1 MILDKSFITR
11 ILRGRPY
18 LAVTAVLTI
27 AAVAMTQMPLVDDLG
42 FEFAFLT
49 AFIAT
54 FAVGLMTIHLVAGW
68 RSDRGQ
74 HPHGQPTRM
83 QPTRM
88 QPTRLSAM
96 LVLLFGLS
104 LSTLLLPMAVM
115 FVKSWI
121 SGFCNVPEG
130 LAFYLLLPGI
140 SVLWSTAVALVCVLA
155 VERRLRA
162 SLLFLGVMF
171 VSIGISLYRLATQ
184 PPVFVYNPIIGY
196 FPGPIYDEVVVI
208 TTTLLTARAIVL
220 VSVLAMAAGLYLCFD
235 PSTWKLRP
243 ARLLAFRGGNPDGG
257 RAAST
262 GSATPGES
270 ATLPQTPTPAA
281 SGMAMRVLFLAC
293 LAVLAVAYVYRAPLG
308 IVIDRQHIQQTLG
321 GHRQT
326 AHFDIYYDLNTIS
339 AWNIDLIA
347 RDHEY
352 QLARVTDYLDVRPP
366 STRIAS
372 YIYAHADQKKRLMGA
387 RHTSMERPGADEMH
401 LNNASFP
408 HPVLKHELV
417 HVVSAAFGN
426 ALYGGSYWIGF
437 HEGLAEA
444 VDWQDAPMNPHEWS
458 RAMRELGLAPPL
470 ENLLSMTGFWTAA
483 SSRSY
488 TLCGS
493 FVRFLIER
501 HGLSA
506 FKKAF
511 PEGAVEEAYGRTTAE
526 LIAEWETFVDGIQL
540 REDQLRIARQR
551 FIRPAIF
558 RRHCPH
564 EVAALNDRAWQAYNA
579 RRYSEAVRD
588 FDRVLE
594 LAPEN
599 PSALRGLLYGTYRL
613 ADYERTESAALLI
626 ERPDQTVGLLAD
638 AHLVRGDTA
647 WKTGRIDDARRSYE
661 AVVDLQASDDM
672 SRGASIRMEVLDREP
687 IRDTIMAY
695 LTAVSGHWRLVLSV
709 RDTGDLAPDYGAGY
723 YLLGRWLFLS
733 GSYEQALKYLSKA
746 DALGLPGELVRQESL
761 RLEAMAY
768 FYLERYEQSAE
779 TFGRLAALA
788 GSGGVARTWEAWI
801 DRCRW
806 YRETES
812 EASSVEA
819 DAEVPDR

>member
-1 MILDKSFITR
+1 MSPTRHFITSV
-11 ILRGRPY
+11 LRRKPY
-18 LAVTAVLTI
+18 LAATAVLT
-27 AAVAMTQMPLVDDLG
+27 AAAAAMTQMPLVDDLG

-49 AFIAT
+49 AAIAT
-54 FAVGLMTIHLVAGW
+54 FATGVMTVNLVSGW
-68 RSDRGQ
+68 RADDPRRDD
-74 HPHGQPTRM
+74 PRTDDPRNTRH
-83 QPTRM
+83 
-88 QPTRLSAM
+88 SAL
-96 LVLLFGLS
+96 LVLVFGLS

-140 SVLWSTAVALVCVLA
+140 SALWATAVALICALA
-155 VERRLRA
+155 TDRRRHA
-162 SLLFLGVMF
+162 TLLFLGVMF
-171 VSIGISLYRLATQ
+171 VSVGISVFRLATQ
-184 PPVFVYNPIIGY
+184 PPVFAYNPIIGY

-208 TTTLLTARAIVL
+208 TSTLLAARAIVL
-220 VSVLAMAAGLYLCFD
+220 VSVVAMVAGLCACFD
-235 PSTWKLRP
+235 PSTRKIRP
-243 ARLLAFRGGNPDGG
+243 SLFLKRRGGSPADGSDGGPDGG
-257 RAAST
+257 SAENAGGEHAG
-262 GSATPGES
+262 GSAS
-270 ATLPQTPTPAA
+270 AAT
-281 SGMAMRVLFLAC
+281 GMAMRVLFLVSV
-293 LAVLAVAYVYRAPLG
+293 AVLAAAYVYRAPLG
-308 IVIDRQHIQQTLG
+308 IVIDRAHIQQTLG

-326 AHFDIYYDLNTIS
+326 AHFDIYYDMNTIS

-347 RDHEY
+347 REHEY
-352 QLARVTDYLDVRPP
+352 QLDRVITYLEVPAP

-372 YIYAHADQKKRLMGA
+372 YIYGSADQKKRLMGA
-387 RHTSMERPGADEMH
+387 RHTSIERPGADEMH

-426 ALYGGSYWIGF
+426 ALFGGSYWIGF

-458 RAMRELGLAPPL
+458 RAMRELGLAPRL
-470 ENLLSMTGFWTAA
+470 ENLLSMTGFWSAA

-501 HGLSA
+501 YGLAA
-506 FKKAF
+506 FKQAF
-511 PEGAVEEAYGRTTAE
+511 PDGAVEAAYGRTPAE
-526 LIAEWETFVDGIQL
+526 LIAEWETFVDGITL

-579 RRYSEAVRD
+579 QRYWNAVRD

-594 LAPEN
+594 LEPEN
-599 PSALRGLLYGTYRL
+599 PSALRGLLYGAYRQG
-613 ADYERTESAALLI
+613 DYERIESVAQRI

-661 AVVDLQASDDM
+661 AVVDLRASEAM
-672 SRGASIRMEVLDREP
+672 SRAASIRMEVLDREA
-687 IRDTIMAY
+687 IRDTIMNY
-695 LTAVSGHWRLVLSV
+695 LTAVSGHWRMVLSV
-709 RDTGDLAPDYGAGY
+709 RDTGDLAPDYGANF
-723 YLLGRWLFLS
+723 YLLGRWLFRS
-733 GSYEQALKYLSKA
+733 GYYEQALKYLSKA
-746 DALGLPGELVRQESL
+746 DTLGLPGEVVRQESL
-761 RLEAMAY
+761 RLQAMAH
-768 FYLERYEQSAE
+768 FYLERYDQSAE
-779 TFGRLAALA
+779 TFGRMAALA
-788 GSGGVARTWEAWI
+788 GSGGVAGSDGVARTAEAWV

-806 YRETES
+806 YQQNGS
-812 EASSVEA
+812 
-819 DAEVPDR
+819 DGPDRQASRAR

>member
-1 MILDKSFITR
+1 MILDWHFITGV
-11 ILRGRPY
+11 LRRKSY
-18 LAVTAVLTI
+18 LAATAVLT
-27 AAVAMTQMPLVDDLG
+27 AAAAAMTQMPLVDDLG
-42 FEFAFLT
+42 FEFAFIT
-49 AFIAT
+49 AAIAT
-54 FAVGLMTIHLVAGW
+54 FATGVMTVHLVNGW
-68 RSDRGQ
+68 RRDGPQADGPQADGPRN
-74 HPHGQPTRM
+74 TRH
-83 QPTRM
+83 
-88 QPTRLSAM
+88 SA
-96 LVLLFGLS
+96 LLALLFGLS

-130 LAFYLLLPGI
+130 LAFYMLLPGI
-140 SVLWSTAVALVCVLA
+140 SVLWSTSVALVCALA
-155 VERRLRA
+155 AERRRHA
-162 SLLFLGVMF
+162 TLLFLGVMF
-171 VSIGISLYRLATQ
+171 LSIGISVFRLATQ
-184 PPVFVYNPIIGY
+184 PPVFAYNPIIGY

-208 TTTLLTARAIVL
+208 TSTLLTARTIVL
-220 VSVLAMAAGLYLCFD
+220 VSVLAMVAGLCACFD
-235 PSTWKLRP
+235 PSARKIRP
-243 ARLLAFRGGNPDGG
+243 SLLFKIRGGRPDGG
-257 RAAST
+257 ISRGGQDG
-262 GSATPGES
+262 GSA
-270 ATLPQTPTPAA
+270 AT
-281 SGMAMRVLFLAC
+281 GMAMRVLFLVSV
-293 LAVLAVAYVYRAPLG
+293 AVLAAAYVYRAPLG
-308 IVIDRQHIQQTLG
+308 IVIDRSHIQQTLG

-326 AHFDIYYDLNTIS
+326 AHFDIYYDWNTIS

-352 QLARVTDYLDVRPP
+352 QLARVIDYLEIPPP

-372 YIYAHADQKKRLMGA
+372 YIYASADQKKRLMGA
-387 RHTSMERPGADEMH
+387 RHTSIERPGSDEMH

-458 RAMRELGLAPPL
+458 RAMRELGYAPPM

-501 HGLSA
+501 HGLPA

-511 PEGAVEEAYGRTTAE
+511 PEGAVEEAYGRTTVE
-526 LIAEWETFVDGIQL
+526 LIAEWEAFVDGIQL

-551 FIRPAIF
+551 FIRPSIF
-558 RRHCPH
+558 RLHCPH

-579 RRYSEAVRD
+579 RRYRAAVRD

-594 LAPEN
+594 LEPEN
-599 PSALRGLLYGTYRL
+599 PSALRGLLWGTYRL
-613 ADYERTESAALLI
+613 ADYDRTESVALLI

-661 AVVDLQASDDM
+661 EVVNLQASADM
-672 SRGASIRMEVLDREP
+672 SRAASIRMDVLDREP
-687 IRDTIMAY
+687 IRDTIMTY
-695 LTAVSGHWRLVLSV
+695 LTAVTGHWRLVLSV
-709 RDTGDLAPDYGAGY
+709 RDTGDLAPDYGASY
-723 YLLGRWLFLS
+723 YLLGRWLFRS

-746 DALGLPGELVRQESL
+746 YVLGLPGEVVRQESL
-761 RLEAMAY
+761 RLEAMAH
-768 FYLERYEQSAE
+768 FYLKRYEQAAS
-779 TFGRLAALA
+779 TFGRLAAVA
-788 GSGGVARTWEAWI
+788 GSGGAARTAEAWI

-806 YRETES
+806 YQQNGS
-812 EASSVEA
+812 DGPASQASRV
-819 DAEVPDR
+819 R